1 MNTAQKHR
9 QERNAD
15 GEPSAACNMKHFS
28 IPLPLRTA
36 AFFCSVLLI
45 TTGCNDRGTDVP
57 NDDSSS
63 VISDTQEVSSESD
76 TSASLSAGTAFVMN
90 GHASEVLSEVKEPML
105 SYAVSLMQSIYDT
118 YLADGNHQIVLSI
131 VPDKNYYLAQLPDAS
146 DITPEGVSFADYGL
160 LVDTVRD
167 GCADFAAYAD
177 LFPTLGLSF
186 YYYTDLH
193 WKQEMLLGSAAV
205 IADAFGLD
213 YHSEYTGKEWAH
225 PFVGSYSE
233 KLGEMDADVRNSVQ
247 SDTLYYLE
255 NDVLSAVT
263 VTDYRDGS
271 PTDGV
276 LYQTALSDTDKSYDL
291 FLSGSVPLQILHSPN
306 AATDK
311 ELIIFRDSY
320 ASALAPLLC
329 EVYRTVTLV
338 DLRYIGSAVL
348 GDYLDFS
355 DQDILFLYSTH
366 VLNRAMIMK

>member
-1 MNTAQKHR
+1 M
-9 QERNAD
+9 
-15 GEPSAACNMKHFS
+15 
-28 IPLPLRTA
+28 
-36 AFFCSVLLI
+36 
-45 TTGCNDRGTDVP
+45 
-57 NDDSSS
+57 
-63 VISDTQEVSSESD
+63 
-76 TSASLSAGTAFVMN
+76 
-90 GHASEVLSEVKEPML
+90 
-105 SYAVSLMQSIYDT
+105 
-118 YLADGNHQIVLSI
+118 
-131 VPDKNYYLAQLPDAS
+131 
-146 DITPEGVSFADYGL
+146 
-160 LVDTVRD
+160 
-167 GCADFAAYAD
+167 
-177 LFPTLGLSF
+177 
-186 YYYTDLH
+186 
-193 WKQEMLLGSAAV
+193 
-205 IADAFGLD
+205 
-213 YHSEYTGKEWAH
+213 
-225 PFVGSYSE
+225 
-233 KLGEMDADVRNSVQ
+233 
-247 SDTLYYLE
+247 
-255 NDVLSAVT
+255 T